1 MAGRKSKSKSKKQTY
16 SQQLVGMATVG
27 MPTPVRAVAT
37 SRFGSRLL
45 LILVP
50 ALLATGILTVS
61 FSGGI
66 PQFSVNRERAEE
78 VYEQIATE
86 APRAAAQLR
95 QYEPLPRR

>member
-1 MAGRKSKSKSKKQTY
+1 M
-16 SQQLVGMATVG
+16 
-27 MPTPVRAVAT
+27 
-37 SRFGSRLL
+37 
-45 LILVP
+45 P

-66 PQFSVNRERAEE
+66 PQFSVNRERAEA

>member
-1 MAGRKSKSKSKKQTY
+1 MARRKSKKQTY
-16 SQQLVGMATVG
+16 SQQLVGLATAG
-27 MPTPVRAVAT
+27 MPSPVQAVAT

-50 ALLATGILTVS
+50 VLLATGILTVS
-61 FSGGI
+61 FSGGM
-66 PQFSVNRERAEE
+66 PTFSVNRERAQE
-78 VYEQIATE
+78 VCREIAAE